1 MARRLVLLL
10 VLANAGYWGWSQGW
24 LSGLGLGPALP
35 NEPERV
41 ARQLRPEAVQLTV
54 SRPANPPASG
64 AATAASTP
72 AVTTC
77 LQAGPLDPAQA
88 EAVRKALAALPGE
101 AWRLM
106 PMAEPARWMV
116 FMGKFDDDEALAR
129 KKDELARL
137 NVAFD
142 PAVGAAWQRGLALG
156 RFGSEANAQ
165 AALKQLEGR
174 GVKTARVVQERPE
187 GKAELLR
194 LPVVDEALRER
205 LATLKPG
212 LPKPLQPCG

>member
-1 MARRLVLLL
+1 MARRLLLLL

-24 LSGLGLGPALP
+24 LSGLGLGPARP

-41 ARQLRPEAVQLTV
+41 ARQLRPEAVQLAIP
-54 SRPANPPASG
+54 SPAASG

-72 AVTTC
+72 AATTC
-77 LQAGPLDPAQA
+77 LQAGPLDAAQA
-88 EAVRKALAALPGE
+88 EAVRQALVALPAE

-142 PAVGAAWQRGLALG
+142 PAVGAAWQRGLSLG
-156 RFGSEANAQ
+156 RFGSEGNAQ
-165 AALKQLEGR
+165 AALKQLESR

-194 LPVVDEALRER
+194 LPAVDEALRER